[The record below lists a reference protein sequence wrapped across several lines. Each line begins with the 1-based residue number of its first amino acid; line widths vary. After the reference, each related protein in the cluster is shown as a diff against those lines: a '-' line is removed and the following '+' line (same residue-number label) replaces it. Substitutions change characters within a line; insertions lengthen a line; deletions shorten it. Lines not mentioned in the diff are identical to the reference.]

1 MFGWKLSKHAKDRK
15 NERKI
20 SDDDI
25 RNCLEQYNEN
35 MPTLNDTCILHYN
48 NIMIIVN
55 IRTNVIITVIDKGRF
70 KINKSII
77 NGKKIVLK
85 KNNEYIHQL
94 LWDKEKSK
102 MKNNKKIAKAKR
114 VNMNIDIYND
124 YDYDY

>member
-15 NERKI
+15 NERKV

-35 MPTLNDTCILHYN
+35 IPTFNDTCILHHN

-55 IRTNVIITVIDKGRF
+55 VRNNIIITVIDKSRF
-70 KINKSII
+70 KTAICII
-77 NGKKIVLK
+77 NGKKIILK
-85 KNNEYIHQL
+85 KDNEYTHQL
-94 LWDKEKSK
+94 LLDKEKSK

-114 VNMNIDIYND
+114 VQMYIDIYND
-124 YDYDY
+124 

>member
-1 MFGWKLSKHAKDRK
+1 MFGWKLSKHAKERK
-15 NERKI
+15 NERRI

-25 RNCLEQYNEN
+25 KNCLKKLNEN
-35 MPTLNDTCILHYN
+35 TRVLNDTCILHYN
-48 NIMIIVN
+48 TIMIIVN

-85 KNNEYIHQL
+85 KNNEYTHQL

-114 VNMNIDIYND
+114 VQMYIDIYNI
-124 YDYDY
+124 

>member
-1 MFGWKLSKHAKDRK
+1 MFGWKLSKHAKERK
-15 NERKI
+15 NERRI

-25 RNCLEQYNEN
+25 KSCLKKLNEN
-35 MPTLNDTCILHYN
+35 TRVLNDTCILHYN
-48 NIMIIVN
+48 TIMIIVN

-124 YDYDY
+124 YDY

>member
-1 MFGWKLSKHAKDRK
+1 MFGWKLSKHAKERK
-15 NERKI
+15 NERRI

-25 RNCLEQYNEN
+25 KNCLKKLNEN
-35 MPTLNDTCILHYN
+35 TRVLNDTCILHYN
-48 NIMIIVN
+48 TIMIIVN

-85 KNNEYIHQL
+85 KNNEYTHQL

-114 VNMNIDIYND
+114 VQMYIDIYND
-124 YDYDY
+124 

>member
-55 IRTNVIITVIDKGRF
+55 IRNHIIITVIDKTRF
-70 KINKSII
+70 KTAICII
-77 NGKKIVLK
+77 NGKKIILK
-85 KNNEYIHQL
+85 KDNKYTYQL

-124 YDYDY
+124 YDY